1 MIKSLMIIYI
11 YICRCQSWAMSFPN
25 TSPRR
30 QCKRLQQARMKPGFK
45 VGGGGPKYKY
55 KKVYENQNYHLSRI
69 MHNHMTTNIYWE
81 LCIIPVNIFQWA
93 YCLFLIFKY
102 LQQYQLLNL
111 HFHMTTNRNS
121 AIFFSFFWGG
131 GVMAPLCPN
140 VGPSLAASTA
150 NQNL

>member
-1 MIKSLMIIYI
+1 MRNNHDQIIDDHIYI
-11 YICRCQSWAMSFPN
+11 DANRGPCHIPS

-30 QCKRLQQARMKPGFK
+30 QCKRLQQAGTEQGFK
-45 VGGGGPKYKY
+45 VRGAKYKY
-55 KKVYENQNYHLSRI
+55 KKVYENQNYHLPRI

-111 HFHMTTNRNS
+111 HFHMTTSRNS
-121 AIFFSFFWGG
+121 AIFFSFFW
-131 GVMAPLCPN
+131 L
-140 VGPSLAASTA
+140 LATSTA